1 MYAPTLERVGAV
13 CGRVGGFLGRTC
25 VFSPNVTRLRA
36 PGDIDARK
44 FEFLEGDF
52 AADDGIIGD
61 RIGERAGERV
71 IPTGE
76 CL

>member
-1 MYAPTLERVGAV
+1 M
-13 CGRVGGFLGRTC
+13 C

-61 RIGERAGERV
+61 RIGERAGDRV